1 MSCTQSP
8 EPLSELRPHAPSPAS
23 FPMAEPS
30 HCTPSRRPRSHQPP
44 PASGLSSTLACPELP
59 RQGWASPASSSP
71 CSGAAQGPS
80 LPHPHG
86 QLQKSGRGRRQRRP
100 GSPAHPSGSSLFR
113 GGGSWVRGW
122 RCSAHARCPGPLIL
136 PLQPQPST
144 ALTAQSC
151 PAARLPSSHW
161 APSVAPP
168 SGMGKGPRHPTR
180 LRLPGCRQ
188 AAVCWAGR

>member
-168 SGMGKGPRHPTR
+168 SGTGKGPRHPTR